1 MTARD
6 RARRAPATGLTG
18 LLADEARELGD
29 LARRAVPSRRRA
41 GILGVVLLALL
52 ALSGVAGAAEPDPGS
67 RSALDAWG
75 SSPAPAAPGAS
86 AASVSSA
93 APGASAAPAASADP
107 LPAGALGSSPMFA
120 GPNLFDL
127 GLKAGLVIVL
137 LFVTL
142 RVLKRVQGGSSAR
155 KGDQLLD
162 VVESRTIG
170 PKTQLHLVAI
180 GDRRLVVGQT
190 PSGLVALGEL
200 DAAELPLGDAAAIL
214 EALGVPAGEP
224 AAARTRPEPAAVRT
238 RPEPVAVRP
247 TMTATAAALPA
258 TTDAA
263 RRPTAGRAA
272 PAPRPAAPSA
282 ARPAAARPSAERPVT
297 DRLAPDRAEPARAEP
312 RRAMDVRIAAYGRP
326 IADLDH
332 LDDLPVAVAA
342 PTPRPT
348 PIRPT
353 PIRSATPSVD
363 ERVERAAARARA
375 ERAAAAARAERMARV
390 DRALAAAD
398 RAAEVA
404 ERAAQV
410 AERAALAADRA
421 AMPATR
427 PAATAVAPAARPT
440 GRAPRP
446 AVVPAP
452 VTRPAVPARSAFR
465 FPTLLRGT
473 APEPAPSRARP
484 SAPADETLL
493 ELALRLAAQ
502 AGRDREAQ
510 VERAAASLSA
520 PSLSA
525 ASAPAEELDMAAI
538 MAALAAETVD
548 ERPVER
554 TRARRLEVSA

>member
-224 AAARTRPEPAAVRT
+224 AAA
-238 RPEPVAVRP
+238 
-247 TMTATAAALPA
+247 ALPA

-353 PIRSATPSVD
+353 PIRPATPSVD

-484 SAPADETLL
+484 SVPADETLL

>member
-224 AAARTRPEPAAVRT
+224 AAARTRPEPAAVR
-238 RPEPVAVRP
+238 P

-263 RRPTAGRAA
+263 RRPAAGRAS

-353 PIRSATPSVD
+353 PIRPATPSVD

-375 ERAAAAARAERMARV
+375 ERAAAASRAERMARV

-484 SAPADETLL
+484 SVPADETLL